1 MLSSLQ
7 WVERIVFYLQG
18 QIHCFLNKFVFLLT
32 HCKRHRFNQVL
43 QYEYAAKYLENI
55 GANPTKDNVEFVLNN
70 LAIKDA
76 LVLPVWAREKIVI
89 IPGMEGKLAE
99 YQHALIDAGWVLL
112 LFVSLLLLNFIH

>member
-1 MLSSLQ
+1 MQIKCVNSL
-7 WVERIVFYLQG
+7 YS
-18 QIHCFLNKFVFLLT
+18 
-32 HCKRHRFNQVL
+32 FNQVL

-76 LVLPVWAREKIVI
+76 LVLPVWAREKVVI

-99 YQHALIDAGWVLL
+99 YQHALIDTGC
-112 LFVSLLLLNFIH
+112 VSVYYYCL